1 MKEFYYS
8 DARKDTQAK
17 MEGYGTLT
25 KIRHMD
31 NLALS
36 MSMDVEG
43 TMDAVKKII
52 TQRIELAKMAYFE
65 DNMSKKEQLHCVIDC
80 TNDDL
85 RKLLAL

>member
-17 MEGYGTLT
+17 LEGHGTLS

-43 TMDAVKKII
+43 VMDAVKKII
-52 TQRIELAKMAYFE
+52 TQRKGLAKMAYFE
-65 DNMSKKEQLHCVIDC
+65 ENASNKEQLHCVLDC
-80 TNDDL
+80 ANDDL